1 MENTAQK
8 KSKLESLVTPE
19 FRMSFPYLF
28 TPQLPMGET
37 DEKRAKYSV
46 TMLFPPGT
54 DLAPL
59 KKLAINAGVAKWGP
73 DQTKW
78 PKFKHPLFRSG
89 GEESK
94 KDAPGYGPGVVF
106 CTAKSGAYS
115 RTKGTKNAAP
125 GVIGPD
131 RQIITDPA
139 EIYGG
144 CYGHAKINA
153 FTYSHPVGGSG
164 IAFGLISVMKTR
176 DGEPFG
182 SKNKPENDF
191 DGIAAPAVAPLATAA
206 VGGIGG
212 GLDEGGLGL

>member
-1 MENTAQK
+1 MENTVK
-8 KSKLESLVTPE
+8 KSKFETVVTPE

-28 TPQLPMGET
+28 TPQLPLGET
-37 DEKRAKYSV
+37 DEKKAKYSV

-54 DLAPL
+54 DITPL
-59 KKLAINAGVAKWGP
+59 KKLAISAGVAKWGP

-89 GEESK
+89 GEEGK

-115 RTKGTKNAAP
+115 RKSGQKNSAP

-131 RQIITDPA
+131 KQIIMDPN

-153 FTYSHPVGGSG
+153 YAYEHPIGGKG
-164 IAFGLISVMKTR
+164 ISFGLISVMKTR

-191 DGIAAPAVAPLATAA
+191 DGIEAPKVAPLTSGAET
-206 VGGIGG
+206 GG
-212 GLDEGGLGL
+212 GTDDGGLGL